1 MFKSMSIRQKFIAF
15 GGLVAVIALT
25 IGAIGYWGISRQT
38 HELEGVVVTSLALRN
53 HMEGDMMHD
62 ALRADVL
69 NALHAAAIGKTDEFD
84 AIKTDVADHAQNFR
98 DHVEA
103 NKQLVLNPEI
113 TAAFADVG
121 PKLDAYIEGAEEL
134 VALAEKDAAAAEA
147 QSSEFLDL
155 FEELEESLGKVSDLI
170 ESSATTAKD
179 SADATAGMA
188 RNVLIGTI
196 MVAFLAMVGAI
207 VMMVRAIC
215 TPLNGMTGAMSELA
229 GGNVKIEIPAR
240 DRTDEIGRMAAA
252 MQVFKD
258 NAVHAEQLAAEQRKE
273 QEIKAKRAEALE
285 VRARVFDESI
295 SAALKSVGMTT
306 KEMQSS
312 AAGLSAT
319 AEETSRQATVVSAAS
334 EEATSSVQTVAAATE
349 ELSSS
354 ISEISRQVSQS
365 ASIANKAVAEAERTN
380 GQVKSLADAAEK
392 IGEVVKLISDIANQT
407 NLLALNATIEAA
419 RAGEAGKG
427 FAVVASEVKNLAT
440 QTAKATEEI
449 GAQIGAIQG
458 ATTSS
463 VTAIQGISSIISEI
477 NNVATSIASAVEE
490 QGAATREIARNIQQ
504 AAVGTQEV
512 SSNIGG
518 VTQAAG
524 NTGHAASQ
532 MLNAISELARQS
544 DTLRAEVDSFLT
556 DIKSA

>member
-1 MFKSMSIRQKFIAF
+1 MFRSMSIRQKFIAF

-25 IGAIGYWGISRQT
+25 IGAIGYWGINRQT
-38 HELEGVVVTSLALRN
+38 RELEGVVVTSLALRN

-69 NALHAAAIGKTDEFD
+69 NALHAAAIHKMDEFT

-98 DHVEA
+98 ERIDA
-103 NKQLVLNPEI
+103 NKQLVLSDEI

-121 PKLDAYIEGAEEL
+121 PKLDAYIQSAEEL
-134 VALAEKDAAAAEA
+134 SALAEKDAPAAEEKA
-147 QSSEFLDL
+147 PEFLAA
-155 FEELEESLGKVSDLI
+155 FEELEGALSKVSELI
-170 ESSATTAKD
+170 ESSAQSAKE
-179 SADATAGMA
+179 SADATAALA

-196 MVAFLAMVGAI
+196 LIAI
-207 VMMVRAIC
+207 VALFAAIIMMVRAIC
-215 TPLNGMTGAMSELA
+215 TPLNAMTGAMTELA
-229 GGNVKIEIPAR
+229 SGNVKIEVPAR
-240 DRTDEIGRMAAA
+240 DRKDEIGRMASA

-258 NAVHAEQLAAEQRKE
+258 NAIRTEEMAAEQRKE
-273 QEIKAKRAEALE
+273 QEIKTKRAETLE
-285 VRARVFDESI
+285 KRARSFDQSVTT
-295 SAALKSVGMTT
+295 ALTSVGATT

-365 ASIANKAVAEAERTN
+365 ATIANKAVEQAERTN
-380 GQVKSLADAAEK
+380 DQVKSLAEAAEK

-463 VTAIQGISSIISEI
+463 VTAIQGISTIIGEI

-504 AAVGTQEV
+504 AATGTQD
-512 SSNIGG
+512 
-518 VTQAAG
+518 
-524 NTGHAASQ
+524 
-532 MLNAISELARQS
+532 R
-544 DTLRAEVDSFLT
+544 
-556 DIKSA
+556 KSVV

>member
-1 MFKSMSIRQKFIAF
+1 MLKSMSIRQKFIAF

-25 IGAIGYWGISRQT
+25 IGAIGYWGINRQT
-38 HELEGVVVTSLALRN
+38 RELEGVVVTSLALRN

-69 NALHAAAIGKTDEFD
+69 AALHAAAIGKTDEF
-84 AIKTDVADHAQNFR
+84 AAVSADVADHAQNFR
-98 DHVEA
+98 ERIAA
-103 NKQLVLNPEI
+103 NQELILGEEI
-113 TAAFADVG
+113 KAAFTEVG
-121 PKLDAYIEGAEEL
+121 PKLDAYIKGAEEL
-134 VALAEKDAAAAEA
+134 SGMAEKDAVAAEA
-147 QSSEFLDL
+147 KLPEFLEL
-155 FEELEESLGKVSDLI
+155 FEELEESLGKVSELI
-170 ESSATTAKD
+170 ESSAQVAKE
-179 SADATAGMA
+179 SADATAAMA

-196 MVAFLAMVGAI
+196 VVAFVALLGAI
-207 VMMVRAIC
+207 TMMVRAIC
-215 TPLNGMTGAMSELA
+215 TPLNSMTGAMTELA
-229 GGNVKIEIPAR
+229 SGNIKIEVPAR
-240 DRTDEIGRMAAA
+240 DRKDEIGRMAAA

-258 NAVHAEQLAAEQRKE
+258 NAIRAEQLTAEQRKE
-273 QEIKAKRAEALE
+273 QEIKTRRAEALE
-285 VRARVFDESI
+285 TRARAFDESV
-295 SAALKSVGMTT
+295 AQALKSVGATT
-306 KEMQSS
+306 TEMQSS

-334 EEATSSVQTVAAATE
+334 EEASASVQTVAAATE
-349 ELSSS
+349 ELSGS
-354 ISEISRQVSQS
+354 ISEISRQVTQS
-365 ASIANKAVAEAERTN
+365 ATIANKAVAEAERTN
-380 GQVKSLADAAEK
+380 GQVKSLAEAAEK

-463 VTAIQGISSIISEI
+463 VEAIQGITGIISEI

-524 NTGHAASQ
+524 NTGHAATQ
-532 MLNAISELARQS
+532 MLNAIQELAKQS
-544 DTLRAEVDSFLT
+544 ETLRAEVNSFLT

>member
-1 MFKSMSIRQKFIAF
+1 MLKSMSIRQKFLSF
-15 GGLVAVIALT
+15 GGMMVAVALL

-38 HELEGVVVTSLALRN
+38 DELDGVVITSEALRN
-53 HMEGDMMHD
+53 HLESDMMHD
-62 ALRADVL
+62 ALRGDVL
-69 NALHAAAIGKTDEFD
+69 SALRAAVTQRPDDFPAINAEL
-84 AIKTDVADHAQNFR
+84 ADHAQNFR
-98 DHVEA
+98 ERLAA
-103 NKQLVLNPEI
+103 NQKLDLSDTI
-113 TAAFADVG
+113 KAAFAEVG
-121 PKLDAYIEGAEEL
+121 PKLDSYVSGAEGL
-134 VALAEKDAAAAEA
+134 AALAEKDYAAAEA
-147 QSSEFLDL
+147 QYPEFLAL
-155 FEELEESLGKVSDLI
+155 FEELEESMGKVSDLI
-170 ESSATTAKD
+170 TESAVAAGE
-179 SADATAGMA
+179 SADSTAAMA
-188 RNVLIGTI
+188 RNILISTI
-196 MVAFLAMVGAI
+196 LAAI
-207 VMMVRAIC
+207 ALLAVSIFTLVRAIC
-215 TPLNGMTGAMSELA
+215 TPLNGMTGAMTELA
-229 GGNVKIEIPAR
+229 SGNIKIDVPAR
-240 DRTDEIGRMAAA
+240 DRKDEIGRMASA

-258 NAVHAEQLAAEQRKE
+258 NAIRAEQMAAEQRKE
-273 QEIKAKRAEALE
+273 QEIKGKRAEALE
-285 VRARVFDESI
+285 MRAQAFDESV
-295 SAALKSVGMTT
+295 AQALKSVAATT
-306 KEMQSS
+306 SEMQSS

-365 ASIANKAVAEAERTN
+365 ATIANKAVAEAERTN
-380 GQVKSLADAAEK
+380 GQVRSLAEAAEK

-463 VTAIQGISSIISEI
+463 VTAIQGISTIISEI

-512 SSNIGG
+512 SSNISG

-524 NTGHAASQ
+524 NTGHAANQ
-532 MLNAISELARQS
+532 MLAAIGELAKQS